1 MLFLN
6 RLDGSEFVVSAEH
19 VLLIE
24 RTPDTVL
31 TLTNGTH
38 VMVKQSVEEVVE
50 RAVAYRRRCL
60 AGPQVESPE
69 PAQE

>member
-1 MLFLN
+1 MVFLT

-19 VLLIE
+19 VLLVE

-31 TLTNGTH
+31 TLTTGAH
-38 VMVKQSVEEVVE
+38 VMVKETVEEVVE

-60 AGPQVESPE
+60 AGPQVVAREPPE
-69 PAQE
+69 